1 MVAAHY
7 SFKDYVSENDAND
20 ASETQYE
27 SEFITILDKDIEE
40 NCQNLLI
47 VRSELKQDLAEIVG
61 DYKIDLDGEF

>member
-27 SEFITILDKDIEE
+27 SEFITILK
-40 NCQNLLI
+40 
-47 VRSELKQDLAEIVG
+47 
-61 DYKIDLDGEF
+61 KIARTY